1 MLAGAFALAGLLC
14 GCATP
19 KHARDGAAVGT
30 LRFIGEQRIAP
41 KLAFAGT
48 TVGGLSGID
57 YAPASDSWI
66 IVSDDR
72 SNLQAARFY
81 TARLPVSATELGPVQ
96 LTGTHV
102 LRQADGT
109 PHPDV
114 GHFATDGGTVLD
126 LESIRYDPRD
136 GTIWYTSEGDGRFGL
151 DPLVRHARADG
162 TLLGELPLP
171 PLLRISRDGKT
182 GARNNLNLES
192 LSFAPDGDS
201 LWIALEAPLQQDGPV
216 PTVSAGALCRM
227 TQLDRTGK
235 VLRQVAYPADPI
247 PAAPGPGKAAE
258 TGIAEVLATGAD
270 TLLVLERAAVQ
281 GADGIYRNHIRLYE
295 TDVAGA
301 TDVAAL
307 PALAGATVQPAR
319 KRLVLDLDTLAL
331 PRVDNIEALS
341 WGPRLPNGH
350 RTLVLVSDDNFS
362 ATQVTQLLLFE
373 VLPQASAERSL
384 VDEMNKSALP

>member
-1 MLAGAFALAGLLC
+1 MLAGALALAGLLG

-19 KHARDGAAVGT
+19 KRGGDGHAVGT

-41 KLAFAGT
+41 KLPFQGT

-57 YAPASDSWI
+57 YDAANDRWI

-81 TARLPVSATELGPVQ
+81 TARLAVGGAALGSVE

-126 LESIRYDPRD
+126 LESIRFDPRD
-136 GTIWYTSEGDGRFGL
+136 GSIWYTSEGDARFGL

-171 PLLRISRDGKT
+171 PLLRIARDGRT
-182 GARNNLNLES
+182 GARNNLNMES
-192 LSFAPDGDS
+192 LSFAPDGAS
-201 LWIALEAPLQQDGPV
+201 LWVALEAPLQQDGPV
-216 PTVSAGALCRM
+216 PTVTAGALCRM
-227 TQLDRTGK
+227 TQLDRAGK

-258 TGIAEVLATGAD
+258 TGLAEILASGPD

-281 GADGIYRNHIRLYE
+281 GADGVYHNHIRLYE
-295 TDVAGA
+295 ADVAGA

-307 PALAGATVQPAR
+307 PALSGAALAPAR

-331 PRVDNIEALS
+331 PRIDNIEGMS
-341 WGPRLPNGH
+341 WGPRLANGH
-350 RTLVLVSDDNFS
+350 ATLVLVSDDNFS

-373 VLPQASAERSL
+373 VL
-384 VDEMNKSALP
+384 D

>member
-1 MLAGAFALAGLLC
+1 MPRLRKYKRVKMKSLSMLAAALGLAGLLC

-19 KHARDGAAVGT
+19 AGGESAHAAGA
-30 LRFIGEQRIAP
+30 LRFIGEQRIAF
-41 KLAFAGT
+41 KLPFEGT
-48 TVGGLSGID
+48 SVGGLSGID
-57 YAPASDSWI
+57 YDPVRDQWV

-81 TARLPVSATELGPVQ
+81 TARLAVSKAGLGPVQ
-96 LTGTHV
+96 LTGMQV
-102 LRQADGT
+102 LRQADGS

-126 LESIRYDPRD
+126 LESIRVDPRD
-136 GTIWYTSEGDGRFGL
+136 GSIWTTSEGDGRFGL

-162 TLLGELPLP
+162 SLLGELPLP
-171 PLLRISRDGKT
+171 PLLRISRDGKI

-192 LSFAPDGDS
+192 LSFAPDGNS
-201 LWIALEAPLQQDGPV
+201 LWIALEAPLHQDGPV

-227 TQLDRTGK
+227 TQLDRSGR

-281 GADGIYRNHIRLYE
+281 GADGVYRNHVRIYE
-295 TDVAGA
+295 TDVSGA

-307 PALAGATVQPAR
+307 PALQGAALRPAR
-319 KRLVLDLDTLAL
+319 KRLVLDLATLAL
-331 PRVDNIEALS
+331 PRVDNIEGLT
-341 WGPRLPNGH
+341 WGPRLANGH
-350 RTLVLVSDDNFS
+350 ATLVLVSDDNFS

-373 VLPQASAERSL
+373 VLP
-384 VDEMNKSALP
+384 

>member
-1 MLAGAFALAGLLC
+1 MKSLSMLAGTMALAGLLC

-19 KHARDGAAVGT
+19 VHGGDRHAVGT

-41 KLAFAGT
+41 KLAYAGT

-57 YAPASDSWI
+57 YDPARATWI

-81 TARLPVSATELGPVQ
+81 TARLAVSGAALGPVE
-96 LTGTHV
+96 LTGTHA
-102 LRQADGT
+102 LRQADGS

-126 LESIRYDPRD
+126 LESIRFDPLD
-136 GTIWYTSEGDGRFGL
+136 GSIWYTSEGDGRFGL
-151 DPLVRHARADG
+151 DPLVRHARSDG

-171 PLLRISRDGKT
+171 PLLRISRDGRT

-192 LSFAPDGDS
+192 LSFAPDGAS
-201 LWIALEAPLQQDGPV
+201 LWIALEAPLYQDGPV
-216 PTVSAGALCRM
+216 PSVASGALCRM
-227 TQLDRTGK
+227 VQLDRAGK

-247 PAAPGPGKAAE
+247 PAPPGPGKAAE
-258 TGIAEVLATGAD
+258 TGIAEILASGQD
-270 TLLVLERAAVQ
+270 KLLVLERAAVQ
-281 GADGIYRNHIRLYE
+281 GADGAYRNHIRLYE
-295 TDVAGA
+295 ADVTGA

-307 PALAGATVQPAR
+307 PALAGAMVVPAR

-331 PRVDNIEALS
+331 PRVDNIEGMS
-341 WGPRLPNGH
+341 WGPRLANGH
-350 RTLVLVSDDNFS
+350 ATLVLVADDNFS
-362 ATQVTQLLLFE
+362 ASQVTQVMLFE
-373 VLPQASAERSL
+373 VLP
-384 VDEMNKSALP
+384 